1 MSNNS
6 YHVPVMLKEVVEKLN
21 IKPNG
26 TYVDG
31 TLGGGGHAE
40 AILKKLGPA
49 GKLIGIDTDRDALT
63 AAKSRLANYSNI
75 EYIHDNFRNI
85 KKILTAPVA
94 GLLLDLGVSSYQIDE
109 ASRGF
114 SLQHDGP
121 LDMRLDQSE
130 PLTAA
135 TVVNAYPKEKLVK
148 IFKEWGEE
156 RFSNRV
162 ARAII
167 TARQSKRIS
176 STLDLKTLIEKAI
189 PTWKKRESVT
199 RIFQALR
206 IAVNEELASLEKVL
220 ADAIDVFNPGGRLV
234 ILAYHSLEDRLVKQ
248 TLRQAKADGKI
259 VILTKKPL
267 TAKLEEIDLN
277 PRARS
282 AKLRAGEKV

>member
-1 MSNNS
+1 
-6 YHVPVMLKEVVEKLN
+6 MLKEVVEKLN

-220 ADAIDVFNPGGRLV
+220 ADAIDVLNPGGRLV